1 MKSEVLSRSVRI
13 QSTCA
18 LPLLVAIMCLSTA
31 VSAQGLYEWETHEKR
46 MKSSESIATLGSE
59 VFGDNINLQ
68 NGSLSFSVVD
78 VEIPGNSALP
88 VRFARS
94 YQVQNSR
101 ESASDHPL
109 ADWTLQLPRIHGN
122 FASQWLSESGSSDR
136 CSAFERPL
144 ITYPVG
150 APPGTF
156 AYRQFWKGLTVE
168 IPGVA
173 SGEMILTEPG
183 TVRPTDGNSYYWTT
197 TDGLVH
203 FYCAP
208 STRPGF
214 VGQVFIAVTADGT
227 KYEFDW
233 PARREA
239 ADVRVPNGESEH
251 VLDVVEHSLYAS
263 RVTDRFGNTVI
274 YAYGNA
280 PSSPVILN
288 GITGLGR
295 DGNERR
301 ELTIEYLD
309 GRISRVSSGE
319 RVWRYSYSRDIGGQQ
334 WTLSNVE
341 MPDGRSWKIQF
352 AALSHAPIVYGP
364 NDARNCGLATQPENS
379 PSLTTGTITHPSGV
393 SVTFNLG
400 LDVHGQSNVTL
411 TCTDFGDQNPWE
423 GVPVY
428 AHSYWSWTL
437 LNKTIS
443 GPGLATQR
451 WDYSYEANVS
461 NIPRGN
467 PDPDVPICLDS
478 YIVQNNL
485 GPRCGEPTCV
495 SGWCGASTTTVRSP
509 DGSIQSYHIGNSW
522 QYNEG
527 KLLKVERKSAFST
540 IPCDPSQCPILEM
553 EDKTYDLRRT
563 IRAYRFGRSTQENA
577 DGFEGEFLRPQL
589 SRVISRDGS
598 TFTNEVE
605 ALDTLARPTRVAR
618 RSTGTSPAGNVKVE
632 TYAYADNYQ
641 KWVVGQLASTH
652 VRINGVDVETARAEY
667 DPTTALM
674 LRVYLHGL
682 RKQTLTY
689 NPDGTLFS
697 VRDGRLLRTIFEDWK
712 RGVPQWILHSDGS
725 QQWAVVNDH
734 GWITSTINEESQTT
748 SYGYDAMG
756 RITSITPPAN
766 PDGAPWAATSIS
778 FAPIDSPIFGLAG
791 PTPQGTPGHWRQRV
805 TRGGYQQDTYYDTL
819 WRPVLVHE
827 SGSGRN
833 RYSVKGW
840 DSMNRESFSAYP
852 LDSLGSVSQATA
864 GVRRTF
870 DALSRPL
877 NETADS
883 ELGPLTTQIQYL
895 SGFRKL
901 VTNPRSKSTTFSF
914 MAFDEPSDEL
924 PVRIDAPHGQTT
936 VISRDVHGKPLSV
949 SRQASINGVPTT
961 VDRRYVYDSAQRL
974 CKRIEPETGA
984 HLFGYDAADNLE
996 WSVHG
1001 SASTANSCDAQPD
1014 VRIVRSYDLRN
1025 RLTRIDYPGATAD
1038 IDYTYHADG
1047 TLWTASRSGS
1057 TWTYLYNSLD
1067 LLKSESLAFENQTR
1081 SFSYQYDS
1089 LGHQTSITYPD
1100 QETLGFDPNA
1110 LGQPTRV
1117 GSYATNL
1124 SWHPGGALSQATFGN
1139 GLLHTRQLN
1148 TRQLPMRLRYALG
1161 TQGLVDLNYTFDANG
1176 NVACESPPTQNPQ
1189 YERCNNLESSGLDA
1203 TRFNYD
1209 DLDRLTQATQPQ
1221 GYSSAIYEYDAFDNL
1236 RRYALGGR
1244 DLRYHYTDGTNRLN
1258 SIVPTSGSPLLFAY
1272 DDRGNTT
1279 ASGPTG
1285 AQALVSFDLADT
1297 VTSVQGG
1304 VHESYTY
1311 DAHGHRIKI
1320 VSGASTRYPLYSRDG
1335 LLRMEY
1341 GPGQA
1346 DSYYYLGT
1354 QLLAKSGTGAAPVDL
1369 IFASSGEPPGAP
1381 LQGDK
1386 RVPRLPT
1393 MPGLKSGSTITWYL
1407 SDHLGSNV
1415 ATANAAGD
1423 VIERSRFTPYGE
1435 RWGKIAERGPGYTG
1449 HFEDG
1454 TGLNYMK
1461 ARYQSGIVGRFI
1473 SPDPVLTDANGGNF
1487 NRYWYANNN
1496 PMRFVDP
1503 DGRNPALPVAIA
1515 CVESGACAAIA
1526 AGSAAIAA
1534 GGANGSGAPSS
1545 SPTLS
1550 SSCLICTII
1559 STVVLNEAPEGTA
1572 DTPTPTQ
1579 DSDGPKTLEPG
1590 PHAGDSIPARGPG
1603 RDFTPGER
1611 EAVNEIGRETGCHT
1625 CGTKDPGTKS
1635 GNFVPDHQ
1643 PPSATSPEGTPQRL
1657 YPHCLS
1663 CSRTQGGEVRQH
1675 KPQ

>member
-1 MKSEVLSRSVRI
+1 MGSKALVPAVRTSPARLMQMLVVATIFSSSVG
-13 QSTCA
+13 
-18 LPLLVAIMCLSTA
+18 
-31 VSAQGLYEWETHEKR
+31 AQGLYEWETYEKR
-46 MKSSESIATLGSE
+46 MESAKSVAALGSD

-68 NGSLSFSVVD
+68 DGALSFSVTDVD
-78 VEIPGNSALP
+78 VPGNSSLP
-88 VRFARS
+88 VSFTRTYS
-94 YQVQNSR
+94 VQNSR
-101 ESASDHPL
+101 DVVSDQLL
-109 ADWTLQLPRIHGN
+109 ADWSVQIPRIYGQFVTEWVGGVN
-122 FASQWLSESGSSDR
+122 SVDR
-136 CSAFERPL
+136 CSNFQLPAIPHPDG
-144 ITYPVG
+144 T
-150 APPGTF
+150 PPGTF
-156 AYRQFWKGLTVE
+156 QYRQFWRGINVD

-173 SGEMILTEPG
+173 SGEMLQTSTGAP
-183 TVRPTDGNSYYWTT
+183 RPSDGRSYRWTT

-203 FYCAP
+203 FYCEP
-208 STRPGF
+208 SSRPSVIGEVF
-214 VGQVFIAVTADGT
+214 VAVGPDGT
-227 KYEFDW
+227 KYYFDW
-233 PARREA
+233 PARR
-239 ADVRVPNGESEH
+239 DVPDVLVPNGEH
-251 VLDVVEHSLYAS
+251 GNHRLPVVENSLY
-263 RVTDRFGNTVI
+263 VTKVVDRFGNEVNYT
-274 YAYGNA
+274 YSNA
-280 PSSPVILN
+280 STAPVRLSQIRAN
-288 GITGLGR
+288 
-295 DGNERR
+295 
-301 ELTIEYLD
+301 D
-309 GRISRVSSGE
+309 GRQIDVGYGANGFISSVTSGNRAWQYHYGVDASPTGQPTLTRV
-319 RVWRYSYSRDIGGQQ
+319 
-334 WTLSNVE
+334 TL
-341 MPDGRSWKIQF
+341 PDTRSWQIQF
-352 AALSHAPIVYGP
+352 ASLTYAPI
-364 NDARNCGLATQPENS
+364 RNETDPERDCLMPAQPENHADVAV
-379 PSLTTGTITHPSGV
+379 GTVIHPSGV
-393 SVTFNLG
+393 AATFRLA
-400 LDVHGQSNVTL
+400 LDYHGQSNVTMA
-411 TCTDFGDQNPWE
+411 CENVDIVGSQNDPNDDLNLHA
-423 GVPVY
+423 PNY
-428 AHSYWSWTL
+428 YSWTL
-437 LNKTIS
+437 QSKVIS
-443 GPGLATQR
+443 GPGVSPQS
-451 WDYSYEANVS
+451 WEYSYLPK
-461 NIPRGN
+461 NISGIVRGS
-467 PDPDVPICLDS
+467 PDPDTMPVCFNYLLPEGS
-478 YIVQNNL
+478 
-485 GPRCGEPTCV
+485 PRCDQPTCT
-495 SGWCGASTTTVRSP
+495 SGWCGASLTTVTAP
-509 DGSIQSYHIGNSW
+509 DGTRQRYHIGNSW
-522 QYNEG
+522 QYNTG
-527 KLLKVERKSAFST
+527 KMLKIERLPVCQDPPGCQSTASNTALEVETSDYELATSGRPYATFFGTST
-540 IPCDPSQCPILEM
+540 
-553 EDKTYDLRRT
+553 
-563 IRAYRFGRSTQENA
+563 RSNG
-577 DGFEGEFLRPQL
+577 DGFESVYPRPVIEKTRLRDGASFSWLVDAHPIGGYRLDPLLRPTH
-589 SRVISRDGS
+589 V
-598 TFTNEVE
+598 T
-605 ALDTLARPTRVAR
+605 R
-618 RSTGTSPAGNVKVE
+618 RSVGTLPQANQKAE
-632 TYAYADNYQ
+632 TYTYHDNYL

-674 LRVYLHGL
+674 LRVFVHGL

-936 VISRDVHGKPLSV
+936 VISRDVHGKPMSV
-949 SRQASINGVPTT
+949 SRTASINGVQTT

-1148 TRQLPMRLRYALG
+1148 TRQLPMRLRYARG
-1161 TQGLVDLNYTFDANG
+1161 TQSLVELAYNFDANG
-1176 NVACESPPTQNPQ
+1176 NVGTIDDVAQG
-1189 YERCNNLESSGLDA
+1189 GLDS
-1203 TRFNYD
+1203 TSFLYD

-1236 RRYALGGR
+1236 RRYVLGGR
-1244 DLRYHYTDGTNRLN
+1244 DFRYHYTDGTNRLN
-1258 SIVPTSGSPLLFAY
+1258 SIVPTNGSTLLFAY

-1297 VTSVQGG
+1297 VTSVQGA

-1335 LLRMEY
+1335 LLRMEF

-1354 QLLAKSGTGAAPVDL
+1354 QLLAKSGSGAAPVDL
-1369 IFASSGEPPGAP
+1369 IFASSGEAPGAP

-1386 RVPRLPT
+1386 RAPRLPT
-1393 MPGLKSGSTITWYL
+1393 LPGQKSGSTITWYL

-1423 VIERSRFTPYGE
+1423 VLERSRFTPYGE
-1435 RWGKIAERGPGYTG
+1435 RWGKVSERGPGYTG

-1503 DGRNPALPVAIA
+1503 DGRIVETAWDAISIVYDVGKIGVGYITNNPVMVSEGAIDLGVDTVSLLVPGMPAGGSKIARMGAKQADEVLSARKLPFNDADRVTEVNKTLDRI
-1515 CVESGACAAIA
+1515 ESGGPFPHAKD
-1526 AGSAAIAA
+1526 G
-1534 GGANGSGAPSS
+1534 
-1545 SPTLS
+1545 
-1550 SSCLICTII
+1550 
-1559 STVVLNEAPEGTA
+1559 TVFKNKEGKLPKGDYKEYTV
-1572 DTPTPTQ
+1572 DTPGASNRGARRVVQETNSGKTYYT
-1579 DSDGPKTLEPG
+1579 DDHYKSFIEIDPK
-1590 PHAGDSIPARGPG
+1590 
-1603 RDFTPGER
+1603 
-1611 EAVNEIGRETGCHT
+1611 
-1625 CGTKDPGTKS
+1625 
-1635 GNFVPDHQ
+1635 
-1643 PPSATSPEGTPQRL
+1643 
-1657 YPHCLS
+1657 
-1663 CSRTQGGEVRQH
+1663 
-1675 KPQ
+1675 